1 MQEALTP
8 EKTPPL
14 HSNVLEKQPLHQF
27 LGPGS
32 TAPDLGWPT
41 SSQDTPGQF
50 KEASVV
56 QLAGRVPVL
65 HFPIPKEQANSGSL
79 QLRPYSLRS

>member
-8 EKTPPL
+8 EKISPL
-14 HSNVLEKQPLHQF
+14 HSNVLEKQPLHQ
-27 LGPGS
+27 LRGSGS
-32 TAPDLGWPT
+32 TTPDLGWPT

-50 KEASVV
+50 KEVSGV

-65 HFPIPKEQANSGSL
+65 HFPIPKQQVNSVD
-79 QLRPYSLRS
+79 PYSLDHIL